1 LPWAP
6 PEGLCQPVDR
16 HWEQVVPDFPSDGP
30 SFTLVTPAATA
41 AVWPFDADAV
51 PLSPSRSALLLA
63 SLARM
68 RVAGD
73 DIRRVAA
80 DDADG
85 EVFEAWE
92 RVTAE
97 PDIRGVYASKTPDT
111 VWTWRVEIAVLEFV
125 RAEPLVSEVNSRLE
139 AALAAVPGV
148 TAVTGEDRDVLIV
161 AGVPAGRALMIA
173 ATTVIDALSDD
184 LRAHYNSL

>member
-1 LPWAP
+1 
-6 PEGLCQPVDR
+6 
-16 HWEQVVPDFPSDGP
+16 
-30 SFTLVTPAATA
+30 
-41 AVWPFDADAV
+41 
-51 PLSPSRSALLLA
+51 
-63 SLARM
+63 M

-184 LRAHYNSL
+184 LRATTTASKAKCVHSCVADGPTSRAPPTNPPDRTRIEGSLLPAHSDMTVNRGSPNDPGQSKRAQDRA